1 MEEVLATAT
10 KEMERL
16 EKEVN
21 RLKSEL
27 EQRNYRSTRLTLL
40 LGTVDQA
47 EAVSAEALE
56 LKKQS
61 RMCLRSSCRT
71 LAWF

>member
-27 EQRNYRSTRLTLL
+27 EQRIYRSTRLTLL
-40 LGTVDQA
+40 LGTGDQA

-61 RMCLRSSCRT
+61 RM
-71 LAWF
+71 